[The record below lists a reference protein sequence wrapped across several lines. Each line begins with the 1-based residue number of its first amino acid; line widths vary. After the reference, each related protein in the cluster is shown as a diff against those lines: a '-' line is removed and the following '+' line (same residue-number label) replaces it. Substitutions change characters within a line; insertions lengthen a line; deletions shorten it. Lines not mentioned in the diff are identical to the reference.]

1 MESVLAPPRQRRFRF
16 FLDEADALGPL
27 LLAPAIL
34 YILLLVAVPF
44 FLALYYSVSAYN
56 LGTLSFSFVGL
67 QNFIDVSKS
76 EIFRTTLLN
85 TFVFT
90 IGSNLLALV
99 LGKIAALLLMREFPG
114 RKVARCLLIM
124 PWAVPVALAAITWR
138 WMLDSM
144 YSVVNWVLVHA
155 HLVPASV
162 WPNWLGEEGL
172 AMISIIVVQA
182 WRLFPFS
189 AIIFLAGLTS
199 VPKAVIDATYIDG
212 AGYWRR
218 TFQIVL
224 PMILPIMMVAMLFG
238 LVFTFTDMSVV
249 YLLTKGGPTNS
260 TQVLGSLA
268 FQVGILSGDV
278 GRGAAISLYL
288 FPFLLVATFFLLR
301 FLRRREI

>member
-1 MESVLAPPRQRRFRF
+1 MQSAAAAPIHHRLRF
-16 FLDEADALGPL
+16 FVDEAGVLGPL
-27 LLAPAIL
+27 FIAPAIVF
-34 YILLLVAVPF
+34 IVALVAVPF
-44 FLALYYSVSAYN
+44 CLALYYSVSAYN
-56 LGTLSFSFVGL
+56 MGNLSLSFVGL
-67 QNFIDVSKS
+67 KNFIAVTRS
-76 EIFRTTLLN
+76 EIFQRTLVN
-85 TFVFT
+85 TFIFT
-90 IGSNLLALV
+90 IASNALALV
-99 LGKIAALLLMREFPG
+99 LGKITALLLMREFPG
-114 RKVARCLLIM
+114 RGLVRCLLIL

-144 YSVVNWVLVHA
+144 YSVVNWVLIHA

-162 WPNWLGEEGL
+162 WPNWLGEQGL
-172 AMISIIVVQA
+172 AMISIIVIQA

-199 VPKAVIDATYIDG
+199 VPKAIIDASYIDG

-218 TFQIVL
+218 TFVIVL
-224 PMILPIMMVAMLFG
+224 PVILPIMMVALLFG

-249 YLLTKGGPTNS
+249 YLVTKGGPTNS

-278 GRGAAISLYL
+278 AQGAAISLYM
-288 FPFLLVATFFLLR
+288 FPVLLIATFLLLR

>member
-1 MESVLAPPRQRRFRF
+1 MDHAAALPRPRAFRPF
-16 FLDEADALGPL
+16 DEADFFGVL
-27 LLAPAIL
+27 LVAPAIVF
-34 YILLLVAVPF
+34 IVALVAVPF

-67 QNFIDVSKS
+67 QNFIAVTKS
-76 EIFRTTLLN
+76 EIFRRTLLN
-85 TFVFT
+85 TFIFT
-90 IGSNLLALV
+90 FASNAIALV
-99 LGKIAALLLMREFPG
+99 LGKITALLLLREFPG
-114 RKVARCLLIM
+114 RTIVRCLLIL

-138 WMLDSM
+138 WMLDSE
-144 YSVVNWVLVHA
+144 YSVINWALVHA
-155 HLVPASV
+155 HIVPASV

-172 AMISIIVVQA
+172 AMISIVVIQA

-199 VPKAVIDATYIDG
+199 VPKTIIDASYIDG

-224 PMILPIMMVAMLFG
+224 PVILPIMMVALLFG

-249 YLLTKGGPTNS
+249 YLVTKGGPTNS

-268 FQVGILSGDV
+268 FQIGILSGDV
-278 GRGAAISLYL
+278 GQGAAIALYM
-288 FPFLLVATFFLLR
+288 FPFLVIATFFLLR

>member
-1 MESVLAPPRQRRFRF
+1 MDYAIAQPGQRRFRF
-16 FLDEADALGPL
+16 ALDQAHILGPL
-27 LLAPAIL
+27 FIAPAIL
-34 YILLLVAVPF
+34 YIALLVAIPF

-56 LGTLSFSFVGL
+56 MGNLSLSFVGL
-67 QNFIDVSKS
+67 KNFIAVTKS
-76 EIFRTTLLN
+76 EIFQRTLLN
-85 TFVFT
+85 TIVFT
-90 IGSNLLALV
+90 IASNALALV

-114 RKVARCLLIM
+114 RKIARFLLIL

-144 YSVVNWVLVHA
+144 YSVINWILVHL
-155 HLVPASV
+155 HIIPAYM
-162 WPNWLGEEGL
+162 WPNWLGQEEL
-172 AMISIIVVQA
+172 AMISVIVVQA
-182 WRLFPFS
+182 WRLFPFA
-189 AIIFLAGLTS
+189 AIVFLAGLTS
-199 VPKAVIDATYIDG
+199 VPKTIIDASYIDG

-278 GRGAAISLYL
+278 GQGAAISLYL
-288 FPFLLVATFFLLR
+288 FPFMLLATFFLLR
-301 FLRRREI
+301 YLRRRDI

>member
-1 MESVLAPPRQRRFRF
+1 MDYAIARPHGSRLRFA
-16 FLDEADALGPL
+16 LDEADLLGTL
-27 LLAPAIL
+27 LVAPAIVFIAAL
-34 YILLLVAVPF
+34 IAVPF
-44 FLALYYSVSAYN
+44 FLAVYYSVSAYN
-56 LGTLSFSFVGL
+56 MGTLSFSFVGL
-67 QNFIDVSKS
+67 ENFIDVTKS
-76 EIFRTTLLN
+76 EVFRRTLVNTIIF
-85 TFVFT
+85 TFA
-90 IGSNLLALV
+90 SNLLALI
-99 LGKIAALLLMREFPG
+99 LGKITALILLREFPG
-114 RKVARCLLIM
+114 RTLVRCLVIL

-155 HLVPASV
+155 HLVSPDV

-172 AMISIIVVQA
+172 AMLSIIVIQA

-199 VPKAVIDATYIDG
+199 VPKAVVDASYIDG

-218 TFQIVL
+218 TFLIVL
-224 PMILPIMMVAMLFG
+224 PMILPIMMVALLFG

-268 FQVGILSGDV
+268 FQVGILSGNV

>member
-1 MESVLAPPRQRRFRF
+1 MESVLAQPRQRRFRF
-16 FLDEADALGPL
+16 LDEVDALGPL
-27 LLAPAIL
+27 LLGPAIL

-67 QNFIDVSKS
+67 QNFVAVTRS
-76 EIFRTTLLN
+76 EIFRRTLVN

-90 IGSNLLALV
+90 IASNLLALV
-99 LGKIAALLLMREFPG
+99 LGKIAALVLLREFPG
-114 RKVARCLLIM
+114 RTVARCLLIL

-144 YSVVNWVLVHA
+144 YSVINWVLLHA
-155 HLVPASV
+155 HLMPASA
-162 WPNWLGEEGL
+162 WPNWLGEEDL

-199 VPKAVIDATYIDG
+199 VPKAVLDASYIDG

-224 PMILPIMMVAMLFG
+224 PMILPIMMVALLFG

-288 FPFLLVATFFLLR
+288 FPFLLVATFLLLR
-301 FLRRREI
+301 FLRRREV

>member
-16 FLDEADALGPL
+16 FFDEADALGPL
-27 LLAPAIL
+27 LLGPAIL
-34 YILLLVAVPF
+34 YILLLIAVPF

-67 QNFIDVSKS
+67 QNFVAVTKS
-76 EIFRTTLLN
+76 EIFRTTLMN

-90 IGSNLLALV
+90 IGSNALALV
-99 LGKIAALLLMREFPG
+99 LGKITALLLLREFPG
-114 RKVARCLLIM
+114 RTLVRCLLIL

-144 YSVVNWVLVHA
+144 YSVINWVLVHA

-224 PMILPIMMVAMLFG
+224 PMILPIMMVALLFG

-288 FPFLLVATFFLLR
+288 FPFLLLATFFLLR

>member
-1 MESVLAPPRQRRFRF
+1 MEHVIGQLRQRRFRF
-16 FLDEADALGPL
+16 FLDEANALGAL
-27 LLAPAIL
+27 FIAPAIL
-34 YILLLVAVPF
+34 YIVVLIAVPF

-56 LGTLSFSFVGL
+56 MGTLSLSFVGL
-67 QNFIDVSKS
+67 NNFIAVTKS
-76 EIFRTTLLN
+76 EIFQRTLVN

-99 LGKIAALLLMREFPG
+99 LGKIAALLLLREFPG
-114 RKVARCLLIM
+114 RAVVRCLLIL

-144 YSVVNWVLVHA
+144 YSVVNWVLVHT

-199 VPKAVIDATYIDG
+199 VPKVILDASYIDG

-260 TQVLGSLA
+260 TQVLGSFA

-288 FPFLLVATFFLLR
+288 FPFLFLATFFLLR

>member
-1 MESVLAPPRQRRFRF
+1 MESVLVQPRQRRFRF
-16 FLDEADALGPL
+16 VLDEADALGPL

-56 LGTLSFSFVGL
+56 LGSLSFSFVGL
-67 QNFIDVSKS
+67 RNFVAVTQS
-76 EIFRTTLLN
+76 EIFRRALLN

-99 LGKIAALLLMREFPG
+99 LGKIAALLLLREFPG
-114 RKVARCLLIM
+114 RTFARCLLIL

-138 WMLDSM
+138 WMLDSTF
-144 YSVVNWVLVHA
+144 SVINWLLVHA
-155 HLVPASV
+155 HLMSVSAS
-162 WPNWLGEEGL
+162 PNWLGEEGL

-182 WRLFPFS
+182 WRLFPFA

-199 VPKAVIDATYIDG
+199 VPKAVLDASYIDG

-288 FPFLLVATFFLLR
+288 FPFLLLATFCMLR
-301 FLRRREI
+301 FLRRREV